1 MEAAEK
7 QLTDESLSCMG
18 IVRNHVVGQ
27 ACAEPCD
34 GQWISWV
41 KEVLALNQIQVSE
54 FACTVRTLLDMERG
68 KHRNNF
74 RATKFSKNFYV

>member
-1 MEAAEK
+1 MVAAEK

-18 IVRNHVVGQ
+18 IVCNHVVVQ
-27 ACAEPCD
+27 ACAEP
-34 GQWISWV
+34 SWV

-54 FACTVRTLLDMERG
+54 FACTVRTLLEMERG

-74 RATKFSKNFYV
+74 RATKFGKNFYV

>member
-34 GQWISWV
+34 GQ
-41 KEVLALNQIQVSE
+41 
-54 FACTVRTLLDMERG
+54 
-68 KHRNNF
+68 
-74 RATKFSKNFYV
+74 